1 MRKFIDLYHSNFTL
15 NDAYKLY
22 QRGYYLEVINQR
34 DKIKVRIHRGK

>member
-22 QRGYYLEVINQR
+22 QRGYYLEVCNR
-34 DKIKVRIHRGK
+34 GDKIKVRIHRGK